1 MQFTVTHAHP
11 GKTLNRPQPDSASC
25 GSMDTIITTMRIST
39 KIDFSPLAPELITLG
54 QQATACGNNAVD
66 CFTL

>member
-25 GSMDTIITTMRIST
+25 GSMDTVVAAMRVST
-39 KIDFSPLAPELITLG
+39 EIDFRPLPPELITLR

-66 CFTL
+66 RFTQ